1 LAANILASCSSQGR
15 SCALSEEEAAL
26 EGSVMLDAQSSG
38 AVLWLCAAATKPEL
52 TPTGCMHTPVH
63 ILAASC

>member
-38 AVLWLCAAATKPEL
+38 QLQQQNQN
-52 TPTGCMHTPVH
+52 
-63 ILAASC
+63 